1 MDAKIAVYDTIGHTN
16 STEDCDSFTDD
27 RHYARIL
34 KIYIQET
41 LSHYCKRAYRQ
52 TNCWWSQSVPLL
64 VCFKIILKCLV
75 LCHIT
80 GLNIFHRL

>member
-34 KIYIQET
+34 KISL
-41 LSHYCKRAYRQ
+41 LSRK
-52 TNCWWSQSVPLL
+52 S
-64 VCFKIILKCLV
+64 
-75 LCHIT
+75 
-80 GLNIFHRL
+80 G